1 MRIRNIR
8 FMMSKS
14 TNLGLIIGLILILSF
29 SISTVSAHQPRLVIG
44 ANATFENPIII
55 QNPEISQAFYGEL
68 NGQPNYY
75 KITSNKTFK
84 FYLNLLVPASPGIP
98 ADFIS
103 AELLDSSGKTI
114 IFVNGTNSTWK
125 PYFEEFGGDN
135 YLKGP
140 EARANL
146 GAGTYYI
153 KVFNANNT
161 GKYNI
166 AVGEIESFPPDES
179 LKSLITIPLLKE
191 QFFGKPVTTL
201 FLEFIGIILAMGS
214 ILTLFAMLL
223 KSRKSKEMAQLTI
236 KVSEIVKPVIWIG
249 IIITTLV
256 WAYVMYK
263 DPLNIV
269 GIVNTILLV
278 VIIIL
283 NKYMGSKL
291 AKSEFVNLPLK
302 SMTIYIILWLLYVYV
317 AIAII

>member
-1 MRIRNIR
+1 
-8 FMMSKS
+8 MMSKS
-14 TNLGLIIGLILILSF
+14 TNLGLILGLILILF
-29 SISTVSAHQPRLVIG
+29 LSIPTVSAHQPRLVIG
-44 ANATFENPIII
+44 ANASLENPIVI

-75 KITSNKTFK
+75 KITSNKPFK
-84 FYLNLLVPASPGIP
+84 FYINLLVPASPGMP

-103 AELLDSSGKTI
+103 ADLLDSSGKTI
-114 IFVNGTNSTWK
+114 LFVNGTNSTWE

-146 GAGTYYI
+146 TAGTYYI

-166 AVGEIESFPPDES
+166 AVGEIEAFPPDET
-179 LKSLITIPLLKE
+179 LKALVTIPLLKE

-201 FLEFIGIILAMGS
+201 FLEFIGIILALGS
-214 ILTLFAMLL
+214 LLVLFAMLL
-223 KSRKSKEMAQLTI
+223 KSRKSQEMAQLTH
-236 KVSEIVKPVIWIG
+236 KVSEVLKPVIWLG
-249 IIITTLV
+249 ILITTIV
-256 WAYVMYK
+256 WVYVMYK
-263 DPLNIV
+263 DPFNIV

-278 VIIIL
+278 VLIIL
-283 NKYMGSKL
+283 NWYLDSKL
-291 AKSEFVNLPLK
+291 AKSEFGKLPIK
-302 SMTIYIILWLLYVYV
+302 SMVIYIILWLLFIYV